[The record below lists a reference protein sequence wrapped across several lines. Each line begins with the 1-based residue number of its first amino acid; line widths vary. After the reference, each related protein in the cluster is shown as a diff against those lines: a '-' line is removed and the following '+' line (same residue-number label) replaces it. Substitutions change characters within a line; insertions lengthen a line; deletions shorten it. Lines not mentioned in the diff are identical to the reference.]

1 MEGPVV
7 FKPHKEP
14 HYSNGLMRRQPGLVP
29 LKGPGGWKGESES
42 NELGESQC
50 IQRSNRYSQKKV
62 KSRWFGT
69 WQMVKEQD
77 CKREEE
83 ESVKSIYSLCFFA
96 SMFLETIIISVLF
109 LENQCLLLEKGWMSA
124 YQSHKYHLPRYTASN
139 Y

>member
-77 CKREEE
+77 CKRERGR
-83 ESVKSIYSLCFFA
+83 VCKKYLLALFFCFNVLRNHYYQCSFSWKPVSA
-96 SMFLETIIISVLF
+96 FRKRMNECISVP
-109 LENQCLLLEKGWMSA
+109 QISP
-124 YQSHKYHLPRYTASN
+124 SHLHSK
-139 Y
+139 